1 MKLIVQIPCFN
12 EEQTLP
18 ITIPTIP
25 RQIAGVDQ
33 VEILIIDD
41 GSRDATIAVARALG
55 VDHVVR
61 HTTNQGLAAAFQT
74 GLDACLRLGA
84 DVIVNTDADNQ
95 YPQDRIP
102 DLIAPILR
110 QEADMVIGDRQVA
123 DIEHFS
129 PPKKFLQG
137 LGSRVVRA
145 VSGTDVPDAPSGFRA
160 FSREAALR
168 LNVITRYTYTLET
181 IIQAGKKN
189 LAVGHVPVHTN
200 PMLRK
205 SRLVRSVPDYVKKSG
220 TTIVRIWILYEPLKV
235 FSYIAGIFL
244 LIGVWGVVWLLVHW
258 AFNENFNWYK
268 TFTGHLPTT
277 FAAVLALVFGIQIF
291 LIGLVADILAAS
303 RRLTEDT
310 LYRVKRMDLEMSELR
325 QRGQALVDTLH
336 EHGLDGVTSLAG
348 LDTALDHGDPDPS
361 VAPPDLAHPRA
372 ENGAPPPARDRS
384 ANGPMPG
391 ERIAPALSDPA
402 LVAPPHASWPDN
414 C

>member
-1 MKLIVQIPCFN
+1 MKLIVQIPCHN
-12 EEQTLP
+12 EEQALP
-18 ITIPTIP
+18 VTIPTIP
-25 RQIAGVDQ
+25 RQIPGVDQ

-41 GSRDATIAVARALG
+41 GSQDRTVAVARSLG

-61 HTTNQGLAAAFQT
+61 HTSNHGLAAAFQT

-84 DVIVNTDADNQ
+84 DIIVNTDADNQ

-123 DIEHFS
+123 EIEHFS
-129 PPKKFLQG
+129 PIKKYLQG
-137 LGSRVVRA
+137 FGSRVVRA

-168 LNVITRYTYTLET
+168 LQVITQYTYTLET

-205 SRLVRSVPDYVKKSG
+205 SRLVRSIPDYVKKSM
-220 TTIVRIWILYEPLKV
+220 TTIVRIWALYEPLKI
-235 FSYIAGIFL
+235 FTYIGGIFIF
-244 LIGVWGVVWLLVHW
+244 IGLWGVFWLLYHW
-258 AFNENFNWYK
+258 AIDENFNWFR

-277 FAAVLALVFGIQIF
+277 FAAVLGFIFGIQIF

-303 RRLTEDT
+303 RRLTEET
-310 LYRVKRMDLEMSELR
+310 LYRVKRMDLELAELQR
-325 QRGQALVDTLH
+325 RGQTLVTTLQ
-336 EHGLDGVTSLAG
+336 EHGLDGAAVAATTPPAPTETPDAHPAPIPAARDAVTAPPEYIPNGVTSPAG
-348 LDTALDHGDPDPS
+348 LDTAIDTDTARLPDSPS
-361 VAPPDLAHPRA
+361 T
-372 ENGAPPPARDRS
+372 S
-384 ANGPMPG
+384 
-391 ERIAPALSDPA
+391 
-402 LVAPPHASWPDN
+402 
-414 C
+414 

>member
-1 MKLIVQIPCFN
+1 MKLIVQIPCHN
-12 EEQTLP
+12 EEQALP

-25 RQIAGVDQ
+25 RQVPGVDV

-41 GSRDATIAVARALG
+41 GSQDRTVEVARALG

-110 QEADMVIGDRQVA
+110 HEADMVIGDRQVQA
-123 DIEHFS
+123 IQHFS
-129 PPKKFLQG
+129 PLKKFLQG
-137 LGSRVVRA
+137 LGSRVVRG
-145 VSGTDVPDAPSGFRA
+145 VSGTNVPDAPSGFRA

-189 LAVGHVPVHTN
+189 LAVGHVPIHTN
-200 PMLRK
+200 PDLRK

-220 TTIVRIWILYEPLKV
+220 ATIVRIWILYEPLKV
-235 FSYIAGIFL
+235 FSYIAGVFL
-244 LIGVWGVVWLLVHW
+244 FIGVWGVFWLTVHW
-258 AFNENFNWYK
+258 ALEEGFNFRA

-277 FAAVLALVFGIQIF
+277 FATVLALVFGIQIF
-291 LIGLVADILAAS
+291 LIGLVADILAAN

-310 LYRVKRMDLEMSELR
+310 LYRVKRTELELAELR
-325 QRGQALVDTLH
+325 QRGQALVSTLQ
-336 EHGLDGVTSLAG
+336 EHGLDGVAPTPAT
-348 LDTALDHGDPDPS
+348 LDTTLDEPT
-361 VAPPDLAHPRA
+361 AAHP
-372 ENGAPPPARDRS
+372 
-384 ANGPMPG
+384 
-391 ERIAPALSDPA
+391 
-402 LVAPPHASWPDN
+402 
-414 C
+414 

>member
-1 MKLIVQIPCFN
+1 MKLIVQIPCHN
-12 EEQTLP
+12 EEQALP

-25 RQIAGVDQ
+25 RQIPGVDK

-41 GSRDATIAVARALG
+41 GSQDRTVAVARSLG

-61 HTTNQGLAAAFQT
+61 HTSNHGLAAAFQT

-84 DVIVNTDADNQ
+84 DIIVNTDADNQ

-123 DIEHFS
+123 GIEHFS
-129 PPKKFLQG
+129 PVKKYLQG
-137 LGSRVVRA
+137 FGSRVVRA

-168 LNVITRYTYTLET
+168 LQVITQYTYTLET

-205 SRLVRSVPDYVKKSG
+205 SRLVRSIPDYVKKSM
-220 TTIVRIWILYEPLKV
+220 TTIVRIWALYEPLKIFTYIGGV
-235 FSYIAGIFL
+235 FIF
-244 LIGVWGVVWLLVHW
+244 IGVWGIFWLLYHW
-258 AFNENFNWYK
+258 AIDENFNWFR

-277 FAAVLALVFGIQIF
+277 FAAVLGFVFGIQII

-303 RRLTEDT
+303 VSDELISVRDHIGT
-310 LYRVKRMDLEMSELR
+310 LV
-325 QRGQALVDTLH
+325 
-336 EHGLDGVTSLAG
+336 
-348 LDTALDHGDPDPS
+348 
-361 VAPPDLAHPRA
+361 
-372 ENGAPPPARDRS
+372 
-384 ANGPMPG
+384 
-391 ERIAPALSDPA
+391 
-402 LVAPPHASWPDN
+402 
-414 C
+414 